1 MKANSYRIG
10 NYIQRN
16 DLGDGHKRVEQILE
30 LGELTCTT
38 TGPVK
43 VICGYLD
50 ISGIPISEEWLIEAG
65 FEEVL
70 SSHPAPN
77 HRAFEI
83 GCIHVKLY
91 NHGELKVAVWVNEVP
106 LLPHRHWYLHNIQNL
121 HHSLS
126 GEELEFKL

>member
-1 MKANSYRIG
+1 MDYKSVRAG
-10 NYIQRN
+10 NIVK
-16 DLGDGHKRVEQILE
+16 DKDGSI
-30 LGELTCTT
+30 TT
-38 TGPVK
+38 
-43 VICGYLD
+43 
-50 ISGIPISEEWLIEAG
+50 ISGDITFFECANYDGVELNEEWLIEAG

-126 GEELEFKL
+126 GEDLEFKL